1 MLKFF
6 RDITNDQDITIT
18 SLYGIKVKPDPR
30 HKKKLEF
37 AIQRLGDRYVLHKS
51 VGKVTK

>member
-18 SLYGIKVKPDPR
+18 SVYGIKVKPDPR

-37 AIQRLGDRYVLHKS
+37 AIQRLGNRYCLFNS
-51 VGKVTK
+51 VEKVTK